1 MGPST
6 RSAARG
12 RRTVAHGGE
21 DPARA
26 VRGPFP
32 ALNPSPAPEPP
43 RPPMVA
49 ALCAATAQAAPRH
62 AQARRGRPAVGGVL
76 VTGVG
81 AWSPQRTIPPRPRST
96 SSVNDLISSSSKPA
110 RRAAPSRSLRS
121 GRSSRTTLVIH
132 CFTSLTFSSRI
143 GRH

>member
-76 VTGVG
+76 VTGGRRVEPS
-81 AWSPQRTIPPRPRST
+81 ADHPAAAAL
-96 SSVNDLISSSSKPA
+96 DL
-110 RRAAPSRSLRS
+110 LRQ
-121 GRSSRTTLVIH
+121 
-132 CFTSLTFSSRI
+132 
-143 GRH
+143 